1 MINYETSLLF
11 FEFSMQNI
19 EFEEQIVQDILHSR
33 FNNNY
38 VTEEVMESKNI
49 IAKIFDKICEF
60 IDKAIMNARSIFSKI
75 NLKSSKDK
83 MDKIR
88 KSTSEAKDV
97 KFSLYVPKIELL
109 QPSVIKGIAP
119 SAIGFDVTDGGT
131 SIVYKYDNQ
140 FYNKVM
146 DNKRKGTSIS
156 KDEALKF
163 VSEEI
168 IGVKKDKIESV
179 DDLLE
184 KETIEIDK
192 SNCRN
197 NTGIV
202 EKQLDEISKYM
213 NGEFKSCIKELT
225 KLKNDARKFAVATK
239 LHRYRELGG
248 EDITAVVHAVAVFY
262 SKAVNYTVQ
271 YLFKSTSMY
280 ISCVKNNVNNFEKA
294 LM

>member
-109 QPSVIKGIAP
+109 QPSAIKDISP
-119 SAIGFDVTDGGT
+119 SAIGFDVDGAS
-131 SIVYKYDNQ
+131 SIKYDYSNQ
-140 FYNKVM
+140 FYKKVM

-163 VSEEI
+163 VSKEI
-168 IGVKKDKIESV
+168 IGVEKDKIETV
-179 DDLLE
+179 GDLLE

-197 NTGIV
+197 NTGVV

-225 KLKNDARKFAVATK
+225 KLKNDARKFAAATK
-239 LHRYRELGG
+239 LLKFNDTTG
-248 EDITAVVHAVAVFY
+248 ENVTAVIRAIASFY

-280 ISCVKNNVNNFEKA
+280 ISCVKKNVDNFEKA

>member
-109 QPSVIKGIAP
+109 QPSAIKDISP
-119 SAIGFDVTDGGT
+119 SAIGFDIDGAS
-131 SIVYKYDNQ
+131 SIKYDYSNQ
-140 FYNKVM
+140 FYKKVM

-163 VSEEI
+163 VSKEI
-168 IGVKKDKIESV
+168 IGVEKDKIETV

-197 NTGIV
+197 NTGVV

-225 KLKNDARKFAVATK
+225 KLKNDARKFAAATK
-239 LHRYRELGG
+239 LLKFNDTTG
-248 EDITAVVHAVAVFY
+248 ENVTAVIRAIASFY

-280 ISCVKNNVNNFEKA
+280 ISCVKKNVDNFEKA

>member
-109 QPSVIKGIAP
+109 QPSAIKDISP
-119 SAIGFDVTDGGT
+119 SAIGFDVDGT
-131 SIVYKYDNQ
+131 SSIKCDYSNQ
-140 FYNKVM
+140 FYKKVM

-163 VSEEI
+163 VSKEI
-168 IGVKKDKIESV
+168 IGVEKDKVETV

-197 NTGIV
+197 NTGVV

-225 KLKNDARKFAVATK
+225 KLKNDVRKFAAATK
-239 LHRYRELGG
+239 LLKFNDTTG
-248 EDITAVVHAVAVFY
+248 ENVTAVIRAIASFY

-280 ISCVKNNVNNFEKA
+280 ISCVKKNVDNFEKA

>member
-109 QPSVIKGIAP
+109 QPSAIKDISP
-119 SAIGFDVTDGGT
+119 SAIGFDIDGAF
-131 SIVYKYDNQ
+131 SIKYDYNNQ
-140 FYNKVM
+140 FYKKVM

-163 VSEEI
+163 VSKEI
-168 IGVKKDKIESV
+168 IGVEKDKVETV

-197 NTGIV
+197 NTGVV

-225 KLKNDARKFAVATK
+225 KLKNDARKFAAATK
-239 LHRYRELGG
+239 LLKFNDTTG
-248 EDITAVVHAVAVFY
+248 ENVTAVIRAIASFY

-280 ISCVKNNVNNFEKA
+280 ISCVKKNVDNFEKA
-294 LM
+294 LL

>member
-75 NLKSSKDK
+75 NLKSSKEK

-97 KFSLYVPKIELL
+97 KFSLYVPKMELL
-109 QPSVIKGIAP
+109 QPSAIKDISP
-119 SAIGFDVTDGGT
+119 SAIGFDVDGT
-131 SIVYKYDNQ
+131 SSIKYDYSNQ
-140 FYNKVM
+140 FYKKVM

-163 VSEEI
+163 VSKEI
-168 IGVKKDKIESV
+168 IGVEKDKIETV

-197 NTGIV
+197 NTGVV

-225 KLKNDARKFAVATK
+225 KLKNDARKFAAATK
-239 LHRYRELGG
+239 LLKFNDATGKNV
-248 EDITAVVHAVAVFY
+248 TAVIRAIASFY

-280 ISCVKNNVNNFEKA
+280 ISCVKKNVDNFEKA

>member
-75 NLKSSKDK
+75 NLKSSKEK

-97 KFSLYVPKIELL
+97 KFSLYVPKMELL
-109 QPSVIKGIAP
+109 QPSAIKDISP
-119 SAIGFDVTDGGT
+119 SAIGFDVDGIS
-131 SIVYKYDNQ
+131 SIKYDYSNQ
-140 FYNKVM
+140 FYKKVM
-146 DNKRKGTSIS
+146 DNKRKGISIS

-163 VSEEI
+163 VSKEI
-168 IGVKKDKIESV
+168 IGVEKDKIETV

-197 NTGIV
+197 NTGVV

-225 KLKNDARKFAVATK
+225 KLKNDARKFAAATK
-239 LHRYRELGG
+239 LLKSNDTTG
-248 EDITAVVHAVAVFY
+248 ENVTAVIRAIASFY

-280 ISCVKNNVNNFEKA
+280 ISCVKKNVDNFEKA

>member
-1 MINYETSLLF
+1 
-11 FEFSMQNI
+11 
-19 EFEEQIVQDILHSR
+19 
-33 FNNNY
+33 
-38 VTEEVMESKNI
+38 
-49 IAKIFDKICEF
+49 
-60 IDKAIMNARSIFSKI
+60 
-75 NLKSSKDK
+75 
-83 MDKIR
+83 
-88 KSTSEAKDV
+88 
-97 KFSLYVPKIELL
+97 
-109 QPSVIKGIAP
+109 
-119 SAIGFDVTDGGT
+119 
-131 SIVYKYDNQ
+131 
-140 FYNKVM
+140 M